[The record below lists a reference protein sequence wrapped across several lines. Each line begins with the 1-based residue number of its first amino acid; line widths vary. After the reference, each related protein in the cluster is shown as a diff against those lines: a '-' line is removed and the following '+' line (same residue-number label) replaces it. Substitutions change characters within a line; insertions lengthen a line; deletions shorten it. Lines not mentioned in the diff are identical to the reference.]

1 MDKTVKKYWPLF
13 VLPTMA
19 AFVIGFIVPFVY
31 GLFLSFCKFTTVADW
46 KWVGFKN

>member
-31 GLFLSFCKFTTVADW
+31 GLFLSFCKRIIQKSLW
-46 KWVGFKN
+46 

>member
-31 GLFLSFCKFTTVADW
+31 GL
-46 KWVGFKN
+46 